1 LNQKNTKEG
10 GQNQMSIIKLGNPPL
25 PVKLLANGRGLAK
38 LEHLWQAARRFARR
52 RGYKVIESYGVVGV
66 ASF

>member
-1 LNQKNTKEG
+1 
-10 GQNQMSIIKLGNPPL
+10 MSIIKLGNPPL